1 MLTRKNENHVDH
13 TALTDGWFTN
23 GTAAVKNALVS
34 WNEQQLPLPFRVSL
48 CLPLC
53 DLEPNGTSSC
63 CQAAADVGCGSR
75 GLPSVGNLQ
84 KPNRTNPRW
93 LPVPG
98 FGFSW
103 KFTGRRG
110 GQILTCNPMLRG
122 EATMICPFTTSYAYH
137 CLFCSL
143 L

>member
-53 DLEPNGTSSC
+53 DLEPDGTSSC

-93 LPVPG
+93 LPV
-98 FGFSW
+98 
-103 KFTGRRG
+103 
-110 GQILTCNPMLRG
+110 L
-122 EATMICPFTTSYAYH
+122 
-137 CLFCSL
+137 
-143 L
+143 